1 MNDVRRG
8 LGRIFEGWETVFG
21 NCKVLLG
28 LFSIL
33 TREWVG
39 PRPDGSGLESKGVRM
54 VLRSFTGKKEQ

>member
-8 LGRIFEGWETVFG
+8 LGRSFEGWEIVFG

-33 TREWVG
+33 TREWIR
-39 PRPDGSGLESKGVRM
+39 PRPDGSGLEKKGVRM
-54 VLRSFTGKKEQ
+54 VPRSFTGKREQ